1 MKHLTYLLFVFI
13 LLANSSKAQK
23 MTIDEYFKINPTQ
36 INPKNNEIQEYDV
49 TLKWQNL
56 HPISGHKINCNAV
69 KATYRVGLDNDSVEW
84 ENVSI
89 TQIVDFKQTLPKTT
103 ELPLF
108 NGFKYKAKDTA
119 FLSKNFY
126 KDIPVDQQYLAKWL
140 VSDAMQ
146 MQGLAWYVFDSLA
159 FKKTFTPKLLENND
173 LKFEDWV
180 TFTSR
185 YQKIIWSGI
194 SKHNHEICAIV
205 QFESYYNPLKIDNKQ
220 MQVKGRSL
228 YYGEMWISLSDKQ
241 VEYASMLEDVIMKL
255 KSPVFPEEQLINL
268 QREVIF
274 TKNDKN

>member
-13 LLANSSKAQK
+13 LLTNCSIAPNKSINK
-23 MTIDEYFKINPTQ
+23 YFKINPNQ
-36 INPKNNEIQEYDV
+36 IKPQNEEIQEYDV

-56 HPISGHKINCNAV
+56 DPISGHKMNCNAI
-69 KATYRVGLDNDSVEW
+69 KATYRIGLENDSVEW

-89 TQIVDFKQTLPKTT
+89 TQIDDFKQTLHKTT
-103 ELPLF
+103 DLPSF

-126 KDIPVDQQYLAKWL
+126 KDIPADQQDLAKWL
-140 VSDAMQ
+140 VSDAVQ

-159 FKKTFTPKLLENND
+159 FKETFTPKLLENND

-185 YQKIIWSGI
+185 YQKIVWSGI
-194 SKHNHEICAIV
+194 SKHNNEICAIV

-241 VEYASMLEDVIMKL
+241 VEYATMVEDVIMKL
-255 KSPVFPEEQLINL
+255 KSPVFPDEQLINL
-268 QREVIF
+268 QREVVF